1 MFIYRNIKYLISL
14 GKPLNT
20 SERYLYYLKASLF
33 DKFVIIA
40 SGTWSFN
47 FNQIIWSTNS
57 IYSKYY
63 CGMETETHVNEDSI
77 KIVFQTGRPIKN
89 LKIEENIGNSLYIY
103 ENFKV
108 KEESDKKRLEN
119 FNYSDIWL

>member
-1 MFIYRNIKYLISL
+1 MFIYRNFKYSISL

-40 SGTWSFN
+40 SGIWSFN

-57 IYSKYY
+57 VYSKYY
-63 CGMETETHVNEDSI
+63 CGMETETHINEDSI

-89 LKIEENIGNSLYIY
+89 LKIEESIGNSLYIY

-108 KEESDKKRLEN
+108 KEKSDKKRLEN